1 MFSNVFKAQLKMG
14 FRNKSNVFWTL
25 MFPIILGTLFK
36 ITFGNIYNEY
46 KSEPIKTAVVFETDN
61 EDVKSTTKAYL
72 ESLEMDGHKMLD
84 ISYMDYDSAVALL
97 KDDEQVNGIISV
109 KDDGRLALDISSN
122 GVLST
127 IQETITTIY
136 NQNVGLIEKVAAE
149 HPENLPQVIKNIS
162 ERAEY
167 INAHNLAGD
176 NKDPFVS
183 YFYNLIAMTALFAAL
198 NSVRIGNNCQAN
210 MSSLGA
216 RTNASPVSRMTIQAA
231 GFFAAYIVQTAII
244 FVGLTYMLFGIKIN
258 FGGDIPLIYFTTAL
272 ATFLGIALGFA
283 IGNLGSFAIEKKESI
298 LVGITL
304 TGCALSGL
312 MYGDMKVIITEKA
325 PIVNKINPAAVIS
338 DSYYC
343 LNMFGAGSRYF
354 MTLIYMLILS
364 AVLIALGL
372 FMGRRNH
379 YDSI

>member
-1 MFSNVFKAQLKMG
+1 
-14 FRNKSNVFWTL
+14 
-25 MFPIILGTLFK
+25 
-36 ITFGNIYNEY
+36 
-46 KSEPIKTAVVFETDN
+46 
-61 EDVKSTTKAYL
+61 
-72 ESLEMDGHKMLD
+72 
-84 ISYMDYDSAVALL
+84 
-97 KDDEQVNGIISV
+97 
-109 KDDGRLALDISSN
+109 
-122 GVLST
+122 
-127 IQETITTIY
+127 
-136 NQNVGLIEKVAAE
+136 
-149 HPENLPQVIKNIS
+149 
-162 ERAEY
+162 
-167 INAHNLAGD
+167 
-176 NKDPFVS
+176 
-183 YFYNLIAMTALFAAL
+183 
-198 NSVRIGNNCQAN
+198 

-216 RTNASPVSRMTIQAA
+216 RTNASPVSRMTIQVA